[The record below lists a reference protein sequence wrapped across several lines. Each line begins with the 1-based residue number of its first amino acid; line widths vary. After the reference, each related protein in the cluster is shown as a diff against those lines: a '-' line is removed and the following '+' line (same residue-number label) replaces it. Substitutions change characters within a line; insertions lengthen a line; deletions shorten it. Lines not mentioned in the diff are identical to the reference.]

1 LETDKSS
8 SYRQIVKSTS
18 IFGGSQLINILIGV
32 IRNKVIAMLLGTAGL
47 GVIGIYQS
55 VIDMIRSITGF
66 GMEMTGVKEIAS
78 ANASGNSQQI
88 AYTVYVVRK
97 LVQLS
102 AIVGAIV
109 CLVLSYPISFWTFHD
124 TSHSVY
130 IAALSLSVLLT
141 ALLQGQ
147 LIVLQGLRQISSMAK
162 VLVWGNLV
170 SLVLTI
176 PFYFLWGMD
185 GILPSF
191 VVGSAVYY
199 VFSRKFFN
207 PVYNLLEYLPHKPD
221 ISATW
226 QKGKSMFRLGVFLVV
241 GTIINTVTMLLVRVF
256 LTQRMGL
263 ESAGLF
269 QSVWSITNIYLMLVL
284 KSMGSDYY
292 PRLCAVSNQRVA
304 SSRLINQQTY
314 VSLLVATPIIVGML
328 LFGMMAL
335 ALLYSSKFLPA
346 ESLLQWQI
354 LGTFLKV
361 ASWPMAFIL
370 LAKDKGLY
378 FIFSEFLFFMV
389 YYGLNYLMFPS
400 YGLDAAGIAYLIAYG
415 IYLVVIFAFSREL
428 IRFNWSKSVWIEC
441 LVCCI
446 FVVSAFGIVRC
457 FGGWIFVL
465 FSGFLFLM
473 SCGYSLLQF
482 NKIIPLSQFKD
493 RIFGRKESK

>member
-1 LETDKSS
+1 
-8 SYRQIVKSTS
+8 
-18 IFGGSQLINILIGV
+18 
-32 IRNKVIAMLLGTAGL
+32 
-47 GVIGIYQS
+47 
-55 VIDMIRSITGF
+55 
-66 GMEMTGVKEIAS
+66 
-78 ANASGNSQQI
+78 
-88 AYTVYVVRK
+88 
-97 LVQLS
+97 
-102 AIVGAIV
+102 
-109 CLVLSYPISFWTFHD
+109 
-124 TSHSVY
+124 
-130 IAALSLSVLLT
+130 
-141 ALLQGQ
+141 
-147 LIVLQGLRQISSMAK
+147 
-162 VLVWGNLV
+162 
-170 SLVLTI
+170 
-176 PFYFLWGMD
+176 
-185 GILPSF
+185 
-191 VVGSAVYY
+191 
-199 VFSRKFFN
+199 
-207 PVYNLLEYLPHKPD
+207 
-221 ISATW
+221 
-226 QKGKSMFRLGVFLVV
+226 
-241 GTIINTVTMLLVRVF
+241 
-256 LTQRMGL
+256 
-263 ESAGLF
+263 
-269 QSVWSITNIYLMLVL
+269 
-284 KSMGSDYY
+284 MGSDYY